1 MSVKATVGFTL
12 NTYTHAVQG
21 MDQEAAV
28 KSGAALQT
36 ALATAEKKSR

>member
-1 MSVKATVGFTL
+1 
-12 NTYTHAVQG
+12 